1 MLLTAR
7 EVCRIMSA
15 FFRKADSREQS
26 FSLLDAFRAVTFLH
40 THGPFDQIIENC
52 RMRPQVEVLKHHAEL
67 RPDAVHLAAVTRLK
81 LASPAAAAALKSG
94 FTHLGTCT
102 GLPRPF
108 RGRTIGYFAPQIPDR
123 SSRGEPAPR
132 PKEYHTPSILQG
144 EGQFNP

>member
-26 FSLLDAFRAVTFLH
+26 FSVLDAFRAVTFLH

-52 RMRPQVEVLKHHAEL
+52 RMRPQVEVLKHDAEL
-67 RPDAVHLAAVTRLK
+67 RPDAVHLAAVTRMK

-94 FTHLGTCT
+94 FTHLGTCP

-108 RGRTIGYFAPQIPDR
+108 RGRTTGSLPPKLLDR
-123 SSRGEPAPR
+123 GPR
-132 PKEYHTPSILQG
+132 
-144 EGQFNP
+144 